1 MSISSNL
8 ATLGALMKTNL
19 ETKGVNGLNSNMG
32 LTTLANKIL
41 DIPNTQP
48 FILAAS
54 KNRIHSNESIHLVAV
69 LNETELSKNLPV
81 EFTVRSS
88 GLLFYFEDESDLLAA
103 YSEDE
108 CTIDEPCT
116 FQFKLHSSIAT
127 CRVESGN
134 SIVTIDVGGIINQ
147 EGSDSICKLVWD
159 GSELTLYVN
168 LNDRTANYLSSS
180 SFNKSDITFYCDNCE
195 DVYITERCESPV
207 YINSFVNPDT
217 SGVAS
222 ISYTGGGVGDL
233 ICTAKHGT
241 LTKTVTV
248 EDYMFNPLLDGN
260 DSITKWTNMTNTT
273 GNGVFTS
280 HGSFL
285 TDGWSNNGNWQL
297 DFDVKANDWKYVGLM
312 PICDAN
318 INPFTDAKVANY
330 AFTTWEGITYGGGFG
345 SSVVSQDTLSKITDT
360 SNWHHYRMEKLS
372 ATKIRVTIDNTYK
385 AVLNVPNLANIQTLH
400 IGTRDNPSSR
410 NTGGLIQFKNIKV
423 KSIS

>member
-8 ATLGALMKTNL
+8 ATLGALLKRNL
-19 ETKGVNGLNSNMG
+19 ETKGVPGLNSNMG

-48 FILAAS
+48 LILAAS
-54 KNRIHSNESIHLVAV
+54 KNRIHSTESIQFWAV
-69 LNETELSKNLPV
+69 LSENELALNVPV
-81 EFTVRSS
+81 EFTIQSS
-88 GLLFYFEDESDLLAA
+88 GLLFYFEDENDLLTA
-103 YSEDE
+103 YYDEDY
-108 CTIDEPCT
+108 TIDEPCT
-116 FQFKLHSSIAT
+116 FQFRLPSST
-127 CRVESGN
+127 GVCRIESGN
-134 SIVTIDVGGIINQ
+134 TTVPIDVGGIINQ
-147 EGSDSICKLVWD
+147 EGPNSLCKLVWD

-168 LNDRTANYLSSS
+168 GNDATRYYLTTS
-180 SFNKSDITFYCDNCE
+180 SFDKSDITFYCNNCE
-195 DVYITERCESPV
+195 DVYITKGLELPV
-207 YINSFVNPDT
+207 YIHSSVNPSS

-222 ISYTGGGVGDL
+222 ISYTGGNVGDL
-233 ICTAKHGT
+233 ICTAKYGT
-241 LTKTVTV
+241 LTRTVTV

-285 TDGWSNNGNWQL
+285 TDGWSNSGNWQL

-312 PICDAN
+312 PICDAD
-318 INPFTDAKVANY
+318 INPFTDAKVADY

-372 ATKIRVTIDNTYK
+372 ATKIRITIDNTYK

-410 NTGGLIQFKNIKV
+410 NTGGLVQLKNIKV

>member
-8 ATLGALMKTNL
+8 STLGALIKNNL
-19 ETKGVNGLNSNMG
+19 ELKGVSGLNSNMG

-48 FILAAS
+48 FVLVAS
-54 KNRIHSNESIHLVAV
+54 KNRIQGSEQSHFVAT
-69 LNETELSKNLPV
+69 LSDDELAKNLPV
-81 EFTVRSS
+81 EFTIKNSS
-88 GLLFYFEDESDLLAA
+88 LLFYFEDESDLLDA

-116 FQFKLHSSIAT
+116 FTFTLPDGAGL

-134 SIVTIDVGGIINQ
+134 DTVSIDL
-147 EGSDSICKLVWD
+147 GSIANEYGNNCLCKLVWD
-159 GSELTLYVN
+159 GSELKLYADGDV
-168 LNDRTANYLSSS
+168 TATISLSSS
-180 SFNKSDITFYCDNCE
+180 SWNKPDITFYCTNCE
-195 DVYITERCESPV
+195 DVYITKGLELPV
-207 YINSFVNPDT
+207 YIHSSVNPNS

-222 ISYTGGGVGDL
+222 ISYTGNGVGDL

-241 LTKTVTV
+241 LTRQVTV
-248 EDYMFNPLLDGN
+248 EDYSFNPLLDGS

-273 GNGVFTS
+273 SDGVFTS

-285 TDGWSNNGNWQL
+285 TDGWSNSGLWQL
-297 DFDVKANDWKYVGLM
+297 DFDIKATDWKYIGLM

-318 INPFTDAKVANY
+318 INPFTDAGVTNY

-360 SNWHHYRMEKLS
+360 TNWHHYRMEKLS
-372 ATKIRVTIDNTYK
+372 STKIRVTIDNTYK
-385 AVLNVPNLANIQTLH
+385 AILNVPNLANIQTLH

-410 NTGGLIQFKNIKV
+410 NTGGLLQFKNIKV